1 MKRLLGSLICLS
13 AWLMLLFVG
22 STFGGAIHLLL
33 LASGVLFPWRTAL
46 GR

>member
-1 MKRLLGSLICLS
+1 MTRLVGSLICLS

-33 LASGVLFPWRTAL
+33 LASAILFPWRSAL